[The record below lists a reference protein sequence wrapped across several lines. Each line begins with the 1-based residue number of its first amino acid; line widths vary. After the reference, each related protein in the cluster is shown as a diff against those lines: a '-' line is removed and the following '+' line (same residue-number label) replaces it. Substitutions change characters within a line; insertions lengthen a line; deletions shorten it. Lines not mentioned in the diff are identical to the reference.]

1 MKALK
6 SHSCRTLKG
15 DIGVPGDKSISHRA
29 LMIGALAVGQTA
41 IRGLSAGEDVLRTA
55 AALKALG
62 ADIESADGVWRVHGV
77 GIGGLVEP
85 HGVLDLGNSG
95 TAARLLIGVLAT
107 HPLTTH
113 LTGDDSLCSR
123 PMARVTDPIRHFGAQ
138 VLARTG
144 GRFPL
149 AVIGAPDPVPISYE
163 MPVPSAQVK
172 SAILLAGLNAPGET
186 TVIEPRATRDH
197 TELMLRQFGAEVA
210 MSDTDAGGRAITL
223 AGQPELVACDI
234 SVPGDP
240 SAAAFPGVAALIVPD
255 SEVTI
260 RNVGMNPLRTGLFE
274 TLFEMGADMTI
285 AAQPGEA
292 GGAGEAVAD
301 ITFRTSELKGTV
313 VPAER
318 APAMIDEYPIL
329 AVAAAAAS
337 GPTRLLG
344 LAELRVKE
352 SNRLQAIVDGL
363 ESCGIEVAENGDELV
378 IEGRGGPPPGGGA
391 IRTHADHRIAMSFL
405 VLGMAAG
412 NPVAIDDGDTIATSF
427 PGFTALMNGL
437 GAAITTADDASAD
450 DARAADTGAD
460 DAG

>member
-62 ADIESADGVWRVHGV
+62 ADIEGADGLWRVHGV
-77 GIGGLVEP
+77 GIGGLAEP
-85 HGVLDLGNSG
+85 HGILDLGNSG

-107 HPLTTH
+107 HPLTAH

-123 PMARVTDPIRHFGAQ
+123 PMARVTDPIRQFGTQ

-144 GRFPL
+144 GRLPL
-149 AVIGAPDPVPISYE
+149 AVIGALDPVPVSYE
-163 MPVPSAQVK
+163 LPVPSAQVK

-197 TELMLRQFGAEVA
+197 TELMLRQFGAEIGI
-210 MSDTDAGGRAITL
+210 SDTAAGGRAITL
-223 AGQPELVACDI
+223 KGQPELTACDI

-274 TLFEMGADMTI
+274 TLHEMGADMTI
-285 AAQPGEA
+285 AEQPEE
-292 GGAGEAVAD
+292 AGEATAH

-337 GPTRLLG
+337 GPTRMLG

-352 SNRLQAIVDGL
+352 SDRLQAIVDGL
-363 ESCGIEVAENGDELV
+363 ASCGIEVAEDGDALV
-378 IEGRGGPPPGGGA
+378 IEGKGGPLPGGGA
-391 IRTHADHRIAMSFL
+391 IRTRADHRIAMSFL
-405 VLGMAAG
+405 VLGMAAEK
-412 NPVAIDDGDTIATSF
+412 PVEIDDGGTIGTSF

-437 GAAITTADDASAD
+437 GAAIIV
-450 DARAADTGAD
+450 AD